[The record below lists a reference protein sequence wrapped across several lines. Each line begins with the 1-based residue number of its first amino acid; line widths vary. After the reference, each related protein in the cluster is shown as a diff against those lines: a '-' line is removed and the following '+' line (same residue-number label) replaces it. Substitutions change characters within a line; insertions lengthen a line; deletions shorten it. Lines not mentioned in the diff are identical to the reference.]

1 MQSPCG
7 KRHNRLLDSLPDDVR
22 TRLTTHLEFISFP
35 RGHELFQPGA
45 RIHHVFFPT
54 SATVSLLHVMADGT
68 SSEMALIGSEGVLGI
83 PLFMG
88 EDSARSRAIV
98 QSAGYAYRLRGHTLN
113 QEFDRAGAMQRLL
126 LRYTHALLMQLAQ
139 NAVCN
144 RHHSLEQQ
152 LCRWLLLN
160 LDRVPSNE
168 LRVTQELIAN
178 MLGVRREGITEA
190 AGKVKRAGLIEYHRG
205 RITVLDRAGLEAR
218 ACECYSVVKKEF
230 DQLLPQASVL

>member
-1 MQSPCG
+1 MQSPGG

-22 TRLTTHLEFISFP
+22 ARLTVHLEFISLP
-35 RGHELFQPGA
+35 RGHELFQPGV
-45 RIHHVFFPT
+45 RMHYVFFPT

-88 EDSARSRAIV
+88 GDSARSRAIV
-98 QSAGYAYRLRGHTLN
+98 QSAGYAYRLRGHILN
-113 QEFDRAGAMQRLL
+113 QEFYRAGAMQRLL

-168 LRVTQELIAN
+168 LLVTQELIAN